1 MNERGLGTEAEEREM
16 GKQSVASISRHRPY
30 SLKWLPLATME
41 MHSAQ
46 WNTSRE
52 VCLVIGSS
60 RTETN

>member
-1 MNERGLGTEAEEREM
+1 MKEGWGTEAEEREM

-46 WNTSRE
+46 WNISRE
-52 VCLVIGSS
+52 VCPIIGSF
-60 RTETN
+60 RKETN

>member
-1 MNERGLGTEAEEREM
+1 MKEGWGTEAEEREM

-46 WNTSRE
+46 WSISRE
-52 VCLVIGSS
+52 VCPMI
-60 RTETN
+60 